1 MPSDTDLNYAVAR
14 HTIYHVD
21 GDVFGYELLYRTVG
35 GGNVA
40 TIPSDAEATLAV
52 LANGIHAIS
61 QDIDPHMRI
70 FINFSKEILEA
81 GHHRFLDPKRYVLE
95 VLEHVACDAAFVAL
109 VRGIREA
116 GYVLALD
123 DYVGDASFDPILPYV
138 TFIKLDFLIL
148 RNDPAHLAAVADR
161 CLALGKTVL
170 AEKVESAADIAWCRA
185 RGIPLAQGFF
195 YSRPQVITTKILEPN
210 QAVKLNLLA
219 EVSRPE
225 LDVRRIR
232 EIIGSDVSLT
242 YKFLRYVNTASF
254 YRGQPIESL
263 DYAIARLGRNALAS
277 WVAVNMLASLGSTPH
292 DRELAFASAVR
303 GRFLALTDAAR
314 PNPCHQGD
322 SICLLGL
329 LSLLDAMLAMPMDK
343 ALTGITIDA
352 DIRDAL
358 VGGKSACS
366 PCLTLAGCYDNGGQQ
381 AATAIQAFK
390 INPEDAS
397 DAYFGA
403 LAWAA
408 DMFRASGRPHESP
421 TRATPGRSA

>member
-1 MPSDTDLNYAVAR
+1 MTPDTDSNYAVAR
-14 HTIYHVD
+14 HPIYHVD

-40 TIPSDAEATLAV
+40 AIPSDAEATLAV

-61 QDIDPHMRI
+61 QDIGPGKRI

-95 VLEHVACDAAFVAL
+95 VLEHVTCDAAFVAL

-123 DYVGDASFDPILPYV
+123 DYVGDPSFDPIMEHV
-138 TFIKLDFLIL
+138 TFIKLDLL
-148 RNDPAHLAAVADR
+148 AMRDDPAHLAAVADR

-170 AEKVESAADIAWCRA
+170 AEKVETAEDIAWCRA
-185 RGIPLAQGFF
+185 RGVPLAQGYY
-195 YSRPQVITTKILEPN
+195 YSRPLVVKTKILEPN
-210 QAVKLNLLA
+210 QAVRLNLLA
-219 EVSRPE
+219 EVSQPE
-225 LDVRRIR
+225 PDVRRIR
-232 EIIGSDVSLT
+232 EIISSDVSLT
-242 YKFLRYVNTASF
+242 YKLLRYVNTARF

-263 DYAIARLGRNALAS
+263 DFAITRLGRNSLTS
-277 WVAVNMLASLGSTPH
+277 WVAVNMLATLGSTPH

-303 GRFLALTDAAR
+303 GRFLALADAAR
-314 PNPCHQGD
+314 TSSGKTCHHGG

-329 LSLLDAMLAMPMDK
+329 LSLLDAMLAVPMDK
-343 ALTGITIDA
+343 ALAGITIDA
-352 DIRDAL
+352 DVRDAL
-358 VGGKSACS
+358 LGGVSPCS
-366 PCLTLAGCYDNGGQQ
+366 PCLALAGCYDNGGAE
-381 AATAIQAFK
+381 AAAAAKAYGIL
-390 INPEDAS
+390 PEDAS

-408 DMFRASGRPHESP
+408 DMFRP
-421 TRATPGRSA
+421 